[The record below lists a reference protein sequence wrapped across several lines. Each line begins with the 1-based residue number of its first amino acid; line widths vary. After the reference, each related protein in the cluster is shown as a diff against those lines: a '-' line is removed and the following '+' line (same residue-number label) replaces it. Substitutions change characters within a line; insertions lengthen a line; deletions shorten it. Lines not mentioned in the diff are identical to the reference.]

1 MRFPLCLLLCT
12 VFLLNAA
19 VFVDLALYLAVCGLA
34 SVELFLLSYHS
45 RASRTSG
52 TDSSAA
58 YLCCVELFYL
68 SLSSSFV
75 GSRWCNFLPGDCAAV
90 CSRSASLHPATE
102 LRSARG
108 RASVCSGP
116 CCESSSGS
124 SALLMARVESRQ
136 FSAQP
141 FLKLRH
147 VQVSRMSSFH
157 LGHFLCRIREANS
170 LAFLTEITRSL
181 CN

>member
-1 MRFPLCLLLCT
+1 MRPSLLAWLCT
-12 VFLLNAA
+12 SLSA
-19 VFVDLALYLAVCGLA
+19 GLPLWSFSCSLTTLVLQA
-34 SVELFLLSYHS
+34 RL
-45 RASRTSG
+45 
-52 TDSSAA
+52 AA
-58 YLCCVELFYL
+58 YLCCVELFNL
-68 SLSSSFV
+68 SLSSSFL

-157 LGHFLCRIREANS
+157 LGHFLCRTREANS
-170 LAFLTEITRSL
+170 LAFLTEATRSL